1 MPSTEAAAPV
11 IGSPRRRQALVGG
24 ALGRLGESVLAA
36 VLSDPRYQRTTV
48 LTQGPMPATLSGLS
62 ALPIDQFLV
71 APSMSSGPVMQDSD
85 RTILDVYLCANDLDD
100 PMARTPNGRDN
111 IYAPLPDPATIL
123 SVATAAEAAGADRLI
138 LIAPLAA
145 WQQISMAGR
154 MLPEALEMSLAGLRI
169 PAIVILRPVT
179 DQASRASNRAET
191 RMQRFARFY
200 LSQLRF
206 MLPAATR
213 SLRSAEIARAAL
225 AAMARARPGLT
236 VHTAESLQALLA
248 PNVGPGNAG

>member
-154 MLPEALEMSLAGLRI
+154 MLPEMSLAGLRI